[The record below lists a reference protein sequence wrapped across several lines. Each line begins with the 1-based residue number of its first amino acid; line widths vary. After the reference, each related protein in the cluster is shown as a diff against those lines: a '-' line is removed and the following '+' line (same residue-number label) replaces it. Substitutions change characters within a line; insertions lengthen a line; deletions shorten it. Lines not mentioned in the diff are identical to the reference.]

1 MCVPL
6 LTPDSQALGIIQL
19 DTSDRKQFGQ
29 DDLDVLAA
37 VASQAAISIQNA
49 AAHEALIERERIERD
64 LKLAEQVQKRFL
76 PQSVPT
82 HPGFDFF
89 AYYHPTY

>member
-6 LTPDSQALGIIQL
+6 LTPDNTAASGILQL
-19 DTSDRKQFGQ
+19 DTSDRRQFNE

-49 AAHEALIERERIERD
+49 TMLEESL
-64 LKLAEQVQKRFL
+64 L
-76 PQSVPT
+76 VPRNDST
-82 HPGFDFF
+82 
-89 AYYHPTY
+89 AI